1 MFFSPFN
8 FCQSL
13 GRGVAS
19 HCSDLHFFGC
29 YWSWSSFYTYVV
41 SITRASPAVI
51 GLTLN
56 WGRWKCSRCICALP
70 HPSSAARQ
78 WWLQSWLMPL
88 YQSILGCSPSRVSR
102 GWGVLVLRGVAM
114 VGMGRSSCPVDDHL
128 LLFSSLSDTT
138 QMNNAVPTSPLLQQM
153 GHPHSYPSLGQIS
166 NPYEQQPPGKE
177 LNKYASL
184 KAVGKHNFFLLFCTF
199 LFLLHFL
206 ISNFF
211 LLHFLFSWSLS
222 SVYYPSFFYYPSS
235 IHLPCIYPSII
246 SFSFFFISLCL
257 ILSL

>member
-1 MFFSPFN
+1 MNIPTLTILSFHTHTLPASFLQIQQIAYLPWVYETAQGPSVFARLVLFSPFN

-19 HCSDLHFFGC
+19 HCSDLHLFGC

-41 SITRASPAVI
+41 SIARASPVVI
-51 GLTLN
+51 GLMLN

-70 HPSSAARQ
+70 HPSSTARK
-78 WWLQSWLMPL
+78 WWLQSWLMPFYL
-88 YQSILGCSPSRVSR
+88 SLLGCSPSRVSR
-102 GWGVLVLRGVAM
+102 GWGVLVSRGVAM
-114 VGMGRSSCPVDDHL
+114 VEMGRSSCPVDDHL

-184 KAVGKHNFFLLFCTF
+184 KAVGKHNFFLLSILYYSVPSTF
-199 LFLLHFL
+199 PYL
-206 ISNFF
+206 
-211 LLHFLFSWSLS
+211 
-222 SVYYPSFFYYPSS
+222 
-235 IHLPCIYPSII
+235 
-246 SFSFFFISLCL
+246 
-257 ILSL
+257 